1 MRVKI
6 LHAIASG
13 VIVASV
19 LGIYLIPE
27 IWHVVNR
34 EGTFGPPIS
43 ATTTLG
49 IAISVVIIAMML
61 LSFKF
66 VGKNESYAN
75 HRRFQGETGVAGD
88 VSIACA
94 P

>member
-1 MRVKI
+1 MQVKL

-13 VIVASV
+13 AIVALV

-27 IWHVVNR
+27 IWQVASR

-43 ATTTLG
+43 ATTPLG
-49 IAISVVIIAMML
+49 IAISVVIIAVIL

-66 VGKNESYAN
+66 VGRNES
-75 HRRFQGETGVAGD
+75 
-88 VSIACA
+88 
-94 P
+94 